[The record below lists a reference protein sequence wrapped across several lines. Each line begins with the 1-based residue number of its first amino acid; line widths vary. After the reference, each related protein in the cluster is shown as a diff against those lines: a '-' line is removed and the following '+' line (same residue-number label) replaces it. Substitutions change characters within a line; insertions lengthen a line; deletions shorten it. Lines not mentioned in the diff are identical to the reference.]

1 MQSGRNVPPMPSAG
15 QSPLPIDDQKYLR
28 EIAFTAQEAATT
40 NDPRVRKLGAQ
51 LLAMQAPTLA
61 AIANGMR
68 TMTDEEKNL
77 EGKNR

>member
-1 MQSGRNVPPMPSAG
+1 MNAISAPANGSSGLRSA
-15 QSPLPIDDQKYLR
+15 R
-28 EIAFTAQEAATT
+28 
-40 NDPRVRKLGAQ
+40 
-51 LLAMQAPTLA
+51 LAMQAPTLA